1 MCQTERRLRRT
12 RDFTIPSFFCKFAS
26 AKDHIG
32 VGNQMAEQ
40 QIRFDDGAAYE
51 QMMGIWSRSA
61 GEIFLDWLAPPLGL
75 RWIDIGCGNGAFT
88 ELLVERCSPVE
99 VQGIDPSEGQLAFAR
114 TRSASRLA
122 KFHQGDAMALPFADS
137 SFDAAVM
144 ALVLVFVPDPA
155 KGVSEMVRVVVP
167 GGAVVTYMWDML
179 GGGFP
184 SDPIYSEIQAMGIV
198 PTRPPRMDA
207 SRMEALRGLWIG
219 AGLEDVQTR
228 EITVH
233 RTFVDFDDF
242 WATSLKSPALRP
254 TLAAMTSGDVE
265 TLISRVRAR
274 MPTDAD
280 GRITAGARAH
290 AIRGRRPR

>member
-1 MCQTERRLRRT
+1 MAR
-12 RDFTIPSFFCKFAS
+12 
-26 AKDHIG
+26 AKDRPLG
-32 VGNQMAEQ
+32 EENKMAER
-40 QIRFDDGAAYE
+40 QIHFDDGAGYE
-51 QMMGIWSRSA
+51 QMMGIWSRFA
-61 GEIFLDWLAPPLGL
+61 GEIFLDWLALPLGL

-114 TRSASRLA
+114 TRPASRLA
-122 KFHQGDAMALPFADS
+122 KFHQGDAMALPFADN

-179 GGGFP
+179 DGGFP
-184 SDPIYSEIQAMGIV
+184 LDPIYSEIQAMGIV
-198 PTRPPRMDA
+198 PMRPPRMDA
-207 SRMEALRGLWIG
+207 SRMEALRDLWIG

-233 RTFVDFDDF
+233 RTFANFDDF
-242 WATSLKSPALRP
+242 WTTNLKSASLRP
-254 TLAAMTSGDVE
+254 TVATMTSGDVE
-265 TLISRVRAR
+265 TLISRVRAGL
-274 MPTDAD
+274 PADAH

-290 AIRGRRPR
+290 AIRGRRPK